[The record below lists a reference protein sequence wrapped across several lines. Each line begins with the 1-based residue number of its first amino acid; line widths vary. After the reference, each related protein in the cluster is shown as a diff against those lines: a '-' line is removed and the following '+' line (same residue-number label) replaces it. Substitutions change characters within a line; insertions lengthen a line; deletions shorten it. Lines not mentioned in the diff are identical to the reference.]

1 MKKIIIAFTLLL
13 STNIFSQWE
22 SKGIFMAN
30 QTIDDFDSYISF
42 RPSNILT
49 PLYII
54 SLNNFDYSLFEN
66 NEAVFVLIDNIFEL
80 GYINK
85 DNDSNYIAF
94 YDNGNIITSFFQR
107 KNQLEFC
114 ITKISDDSG
123 YYWKDSI
130 SATGFSSSYNQC
142 KKFLIQNDMW

>member
-1 MKKIIIAFTLLL
+1 MEDFMKKIIIAFTLLL

-85 DNDSNYIAF
+85 DSKYKRGYLQSNGREIL
-94 YDNGNIITSFFQR
+94 SVR
-107 KNQLEFC
+107 L
-114 ITKISDDSG
+114 
-123 YYWKDSI
+123 
-130 SATGFSSSYNQC
+130 
-142 KKFLIQNDMW
+142 